1 MLDIKLMTMLVRR
14 LHKLPFLCLLALG
27 LLTSPASSLGYVW
40 CLSADGHAALE
51 AAMAGDCGMDNPA
64 PTPIDTPDPSLTV
77 EDDCGPC
84 LDVSTSHQWGSPRSR
99 QKETPVSIPAEFA
112 PVAMAEYT
120 FLPDRLLE
128 CLTDAA
134 PPRTPDPILHHRTIV
149 LLI

>member
-1 MLDIKLMTMLVRR
+1 MTMLIRR
-14 LHKLPFLCLLALG
+14 LHKLPFLCLLVLS

-64 PTPIDTPDPSLTV
+64 PIPVDTPDPALTV

-99 QKETPVSIPAEFA
+99 QEETAVSIPAEFA
-112 PVAMAEYT
+112 PVAMAEYPS
-120 FLPDRLLE
+120 LPDPVLNRPAV
-128 CLTDAA
+128 DAI
-134 PPRTPDPILHHRTIV
+134 PRTPDPILHHRTIV